1 MQTEAAIVLDRLRVS
16 FPTQEGG
23 WVEAVDGVTLT
34 IGEGERLGLVGESG
48 SGKSLTALACLG
60 LVPEPG
66 RLNGGAVRV
75 FGDRI
80 ADMSRDRLQRLRGSE
95 IGLIFQE
102 AVDALNPV
110 YSVGFQ
116 LAETVAVHRGLG
128 RKDASRE
135 ALSLLGEVALDH
147 PTDIA
152 RAYPHELSG
161 GEAQRVMVALSL
173 AGRPR
178 MLIADEPTSA
188 LDSLT
193 QAQVI
198 GLIGNL
204 VRKRNMGLLL
214 ISHDLVVVEGMVDRV
229 AVFFSGRI
237 LEEGPPSEIFSRPLH
252 PYTSELLASAPG
264 RRRKSASRP
273 PRTQHTDRS
282 VGKAG
287 CRYAGRCEM
296 ARSSCWETE
305 PELTQ
310 TVRNRSVRCPV
321 VVEQGLG
328 KDD

>member
-161 GEAQRVMVALSL
+161 GEAQR
-173 AGRPR
+173 
-178 MLIADEPTSA
+178 
-188 LDSLT
+188 
-193 QAQVI
+193 
-198 GLIGNL
+198 
-204 VRKRNMGLLL
+204 
-214 ISHDLVVVEGMVDRV
+214 
-229 AVFFSGRI
+229 
-237 LEEGPPSEIFSRPLH
+237 
-252 PYTSELLASAPG
+252 
-264 RRRKSASRP
+264 RRSTR
-273 PRTQHTDRS
+273 
-282 VGKAG
+282 
-287 CRYAGRCEM
+287 
-296 ARSSCWETE
+296 
-305 PELTQ
+305 
-310 TVRNRSVRCPV
+310 
-321 VVEQGLG
+321 
-328 KDD
+328 